1 MNKQQLAPH
10 EYGFPIRGDKEMS
23 VEDTQK
29 IRERF
34 IKISVKK
41 NEVLLKE
48 GEVAGSLYFILKGV
62 VRTYY
67 LTAHGSE
74 KTRYIGFEGSF
85 ITGLASFISRKPSF
99 EWVDVLE
106 DTELLVISHA
116 DFYALTDEIEQLN
129 KHYRYFIEQAY
140 IHQNH
145 KVESLVTQSARQ
157 RYENLLKEKPHF
169 IQRLSNK
176 VLASYLDVTPET
188 LSRLKAK

>member
-1 MNKQQLAPH
+1 MSKQLAPH
-10 EYGFPIRGDKEMS
+10 EYGFPIHGEQEMS
-23 VEDTQK
+23 LQDTAK

-34 IKISVKK
+34 KKISVKK
-41 NEVLLKE
+41 NEMLLKE
-48 GEVAGSLYFILKGV
+48 GEVAGFLYFIIKGAA
-62 VRTYY
+62 RTYY

-74 KTRYIGFEGSF
+74 KTRFIGFEGAF

-106 DTELLVISHA
+106 DAELLMISHE
-116 DFYALTDEIEQLN
+116 DFYALTNEVQQLN
-129 KHYRYFIEQAY
+129 KHYRHFIEQAY

-169 IQRLSNK
+169 VKRLSNK

-188 LSRLKAK
+188 LSRLKGK